1 MAATIIMRPLSS
13 TLLNSRRR
21 KKQCIMIF
29 MYSFQ
34 KLWLKTF
41 TRDDIWW
48 GKLNLKNLK
57 KEIEIIWSRDGT
69 RPPLF
74 ENWNRRFPPLAKQIA
89 PLSVYQN
96 IVPTKCLRNQLGMVR
111 SITIGRCNW
120 CSLTSASPPPTKIID
135 RRKTFIDLASFRLF
149 LQEDY

>member
-1 MAATIIMRPLSS
+1 
-13 TLLNSRRR
+13 
-21 KKQCIMIF
+21 MIF

-34 KLWLKTF
+34 KLRLKTS
-41 TRDDIWW
+41 TRGDIWW

-57 KEIEIIWSRDGT
+57 KEIEIIWSRDRP

-74 ENWNRRFPPLAKQIA
+74 GNCNQRFPPLAKQVA
-89 PLSVYQN
+89 PVSLYQH
-96 IVPTKCLRNQLGMVR
+96 IVPTKCLRNQLGMVQ

-149 LQEDY
+149 LHEEY